1 MHLYINKLSGGV
13 REERLYKS
21 NTVGSKKN
29 NLETEVAFIGP
40 IHLYIWLGTCNL
52 TTKKGKFISLTSH
65 DSTTVT
71 LISDYIRKIN
81 DLVSAECKVTVL
93 ELPEYSIVSYN
104 KKAGHNKPQNFTNE
118 DTQLHQ
124 QIYQLNGEI
133 RQINQT
139 LQSQSPE
146 FTSDLKTKRTF
157 RRRRRVITQHYTNF
171 KLYIKMVST
180 QTRS

>member
-1 MHLYINKLSGGV
+1 V
-13 REERLYKS
+13 RGRSVYTKAIPMAPRKS
-21 NTVGSKKN
+21 RNWS
-29 NLETEVAFIGP
+29 

-52 TTKKGKFISLTSH
+52 TTKKDKFISLASH

-71 LISDYIRKIN
+71 LINDYIRKIN
-81 DLVSAECKVTVL
+81 DLVLSSAECKVTVL

-118 DTQLHQ
+118 DAQLHQ

-139 LQSQSPE
+139 LQTQSPE

-157 RRRRRVITQHYTNF
+157 RRRWRVITTLHKF
-171 KLYIKMVST
+171 
-180 QTRS
+180 